1 MQFDSLSEAM
11 TMGGHGAYVWGA
23 YAITLVVVIVSLLR
37 PIFTTRKLQRAIRQ
51 ASARQSARS
60 MNEANGSQIEEV
72 VDAPQT

>member
-23 YAITLVVVIVSLLR
+23 YTITLVVVIVSLLR
-37 PIFTTRKLQRAIRQ
+37 PIITTRKLQKAIRQ
-51 ASARQSARS
+51 ASARQSVYS
-60 MNEANGSQIEEV
+60 MNEANDGQIEEV